1 MKKLLAGLLMSVAG
15 MSAHGGEWVPYVYQ
29 APVMVQPAPVVAVPY
44 YYAPMVTMVP
54 MAPQYVPVTL
64 YQNVLVERRCW
75 TLLKKT
81 EVVSVPQTV
90 YVPVRY

>member
-1 MKKLLAGLLMSVAG
+1 M
-15 MSAHGGEWVPYVYQ
+15 PYVYQ
-29 APVMVQPAPVVAVPY
+29 APVVIQQAPVVPY
-44 YYAPMVTMVP
+44 YYVPMVTMVP
-54 MAPQYVPVTL
+54 VAPQYVPVTL

>member
-15 MSAHGGEWVPYVYQ
+15 ASAHGGEWMPYVYQ
-29 APVMVQPAPVVAVPY
+29 APVVIQQAPVVPY
-44 YYAPMVTMVP
+44 YYVPMVTM
-54 MAPQYVPVTL
+54 VPVTL